1 MLNSLIRWSLRN
13 RAIILSLS
21 LLILAAGFRSGSEL
35 PVEVLPDLTKPTVTI
50 LTESPGLSPEEVE
63 ALVTQ
68 PIENSMMGV
77 AGLTRMRSTSDI
89 ALSLVFA
96 EFEWGTDIYRA
107 RQLVQER
114 LQVAREQLPD
124 GTQPYLTPV
133 ASLMGE
139 ILLIGVKSNDGKT
152 APMDV
157 RTVAD
162 WTIRMRLQ
170 AIPGVAEVL
179 NMGGGVKQ
187 AQVQPDPWRMQANGV
202 TIEELETAVKKA
214 ASNSTGGFIDNG
226 SQEIMVRNL
235 AMTVELSD
243 ISRTIIKKPGG
254 RPIAISDVAT
264 VAWGTEPKRGE
275 AAVNGSAGVIMSV
288 IKAPG
293 FDTIALT
300 EKIEAAIA
308 GLKPTLPAGVE
319 ATVLFRQRDFIDS
332 AIGNLKKAI
341 VEGAVMVTLVLLLFL
356 LSFRTTFITL
366 MAMPLS
372 FCISLLIFQWMGLSV
387 NSMTLGG
394 LAVAIGMVVDDAIV
408 DVENVFRRLR
418 ENARL
423 EEPLPK
429 LELIA
434 LASGEVRNSILYAT
448 ILIVLVFIPLLG
460 LSGVEGKLFA
470 PIAIATIISMLAS
483 FVVSLTAIPVLCS
496 FLLKSPLER
505 TRPRL
510 PSSKDSEETD
520 SEMSTSLRDSTHTA
534 AGELSDGHHNDG
546 PLVRWLKFL
555 LKRTMLRFSLSQ
567 PVIIIAVVSM
577 MLLVSL
583 MLFPQM
589 SRDFLPAF
597 HEETAV
603 VTTGAAPGTS
613 LAEMETISEAVEKQ
627 IREIPEILHIG
638 RRIGRAERSDHV
650 VPVNNVEF
658 DIDFKKDGK
667 GRPLKVVLDDMRARI
682 KTVPGTFSIISGPL
696 SHRISHLLSGV
707 TSPVAIKIFGPDLEI
722 ITRLGE
728 RVQQVAKTIPGLADA
743 KLDMQA
749 QIPQLRIELDRDR
762 ALAHGV
768 SPGELNAE
776 LSTLLGGTQVAQL
789 RENQRVIDLA
799 IRLPENLRGDAETIR
814 NLPIHT
820 VSGAHIP
827 LHLVAD
833 VREASGP
840 SAVYR
845 ENTQRRYVVS
855 IKPSERDAGALV
867 AQLEQ
872 KVRDQV
878 KFPVGYFISYEGD
891 FRAEQAAARRIALLF
906 AAILLVIVM
915 LLWSYFRSLVLAL
928 QVLMNLPLALMG
940 SLALTWY
947 LVGNVSIATLVGLIA
962 VGGIAARNGIMMIS
976 HYLHLMKHEGEGF
989 TYAMIERGTLERFV
1003 PVIMTALSAGIALIP
1018 FVMAMGEPGKE
1029 ILSPVAICI
1038 VGGLLSST
1046 LLDFAVT
1053 PAVFRLFGKK
1063 AAAKAIALNAPATH

>member
-1 MLNSLIRWSLRN
+1 MLNTLIRWSLRN
-13 RAIILSLS
+13 RAIILCLS
-21 LLILAAGFRSGSEL
+21 LLILAMGFKTGSEL

-50 LTESPGLSPEEVE
+50 LTEAPGLSPEEVE

-96 EFEWGTDIYRA
+96 EFEWGTDIYKA
-107 RQLVQER
+107 RQFVQER
-114 LQVAREQLPD
+114 LQVAREQLPED
-124 GTQPYLTPV
+124 TQPYLTPV

-139 ILLIGVKSNDGKT
+139 ILLIGVKSTDGKT
-152 APMDV
+152 SPMDV

-170 AIPGVAEVL
+170 AIPGIAEVL

-202 TIEELETAVKKA
+202 TIEELEEAVKKA
-214 ASNSTGGFIDNG
+214 ASNTTGGFIDKG
-226 SQEIMVRNL
+226 PQEIMVRNL
-235 AMTVELSD
+235 AMTVELPD
-243 ISRTIIKKPGG
+243 IARTIIKMSNG
-254 RPIAISDVAT
+254 RPVSISDVAT
-264 VAWGTEPKRGE
+264 VAWGTEPKRGD
-275 AAVNGSAGVIMSV
+275 AAVSGSPGVIMSV

-293 FDTIALT
+293 FDTIDLT
-300 EKIEAAIA
+300 EKIEAAIK
-308 GLKPTLPAGVE
+308 GLEPTLPEGVE

-341 VEGAVMVTLVLLLFL
+341 IEGAVMVTLVLLLFL
-356 LSFRTTFITL
+356 LSIRTTFITL

-372 FCISLLIFQWMGLSV
+372 FSITLLTFQWMGLSV

-423 EEPLPK
+423 KEPLPK

-470 PIAIATIISMLAS
+470 PIAIATIISMIAS

-496 FLLKSPLER
+496 FLLKVKPADKGHGHSDGSLVR
-505 TRPRL
+505 SLKWLLKKTIL
-510 PSSKDSEETD
+510 GL
-520 SEMSTSLRDSTHTA
+520 SLR
-534 AGELSDGHHNDG
+534 
-546 PLVRWLKFL
+546 
-555 LKRTMLRFSLSQ
+555 Q
-567 PVIIIAVVSM
+567 PVIIIALVS
-577 MLLVSL
+577 MLLVL
-583 MLFPQM
+583 ACMLYPQM

-597 HEETAV
+597 HEETAI

-613 LAEMETISEAVEKQ
+613 LAEMETIATAVERQ
-627 IREIPEILHIG
+627 IAQVPEVNHVG

-650 VPVNNVEF
+650 VPMNNVEF

-667 GRPLKVVLDDMRARI
+667 GRPLKIVLDDIRERI

-707 TSPVAIKIFGPDLEI
+707 SSPVAVKIFGPDLAT
-722 ITRLGE
+722 ITHIGE
-728 RVQQVAKTIPGLADA
+728 QVQKVSKSIPGLEDA

-749 QIPQLRIELDRDR
+749 SIPQLRIKLNRER

-776 LSTLLGGTQVAQL
+776 LSTLLGGSIVSQL

-799 IRLPENLRGDAETIR
+799 IRLPESWRGDAETIR

-820 VSGAHIP
+820 VTGDHIP
-827 LHLVAD
+827 LKLVAD
-833 VREASGP
+833 VRDASGP
-840 SAVYR
+840 SSVFR
-845 ENTQRRYVVS
+845 ENTQRRYVVA

-872 KVRDQV
+872 KVREQV
-878 KFPVGYFISYEGD
+878 TLPEGYFISYEGD
-891 FRAEQAAARRIALLF
+891 FRAEQAAAKRIAILF
-906 AAILLVIVM
+906 AGIMVVIVL
-915 LLWSYFRSLVLAL
+915 LLWSYFRSLVLAF
-928 QVLMNLPLALMG
+928 QVLLNLPLALMG
-940 SLALTWY
+940 SLALTWW
-947 LVGNVSIATLVGLIA
+947 LVGNISIATLVGFIA
-962 VGGIAARNGIMMIS
+962 VGGVAARNGIMMIS

-1003 PVIMTALSAGIALIP
+1003 PVTMTALSAGIALIP
-1018 FVMAMGEPGKE
+1018 FVIAMGEPGKE

-1038 VGGLLSST
+1038 VGGLVSST
-1046 LLDFAVT
+1046 FLDFAVT
-1053 PAVFRLFGKK
+1053 PAVFRLFGRK
-1063 AAAKAIALNAPATH
+1063 AAARALALNAPAAQ

>member
-13 RAIILSLS
+13 RAIILCLS
-21 LLILAAGFRSGSEL
+21 LLILALGWKTGSEL

-50 LTESPGLSPEEVE
+50 LTEAPGLSPEEVE
-63 ALVTQ
+63 TRVTQ
-68 PIENSMMGV
+68 PIENSLMGV

-96 EFEWGTDIYRA
+96 EFDWGTDIYKA
-107 RQLVQER
+107 RQFVQER
-114 LQVAREQLPD
+114 LQVARERLPD
-124 GTQPYLTPV
+124 DTQPYLTPI

-152 APMDV
+152 VPMDV

-162 WTIRMRLQ
+162 WTIRTRLQ
-170 AIPGVAEVL
+170 AIPGIAEVL

-202 TIEELETAVKKA
+202 SIEELEESVRQA
-214 ASNSTGGFIDNG
+214 ASNTTGGFIDSG
-226 SQEIMVRNL
+226 PQEIMVRNL
-235 AMTVELSD
+235 AMTVELDD
-243 ISRTIIKKPGG
+243 IARTIIKMSHG
-254 RPIAISDVAT
+254 RAITLADVAT
-264 VAWGTEPKRGE
+264 VAWGAEPKRGD
-275 AAVNGSAGVIMSV
+275 AAVNGSPGVIMSV

-293 FDTIALT
+293 FDTISLT
-300 EKIEAAIA
+300 EKIEAAIES
-308 GLKPTLPAGVE
+308 LKPALPAGVE

-332 AIGNLKKAI
+332 SIGNLKKAI
-341 VEGAVMVTLVLLLFL
+341 IEGAIMVTVVLLLFL

-372 FCISLLIFQWMGLSV
+372 FAITLLTFRWLDLSV

-418 ENARL
+418 ENARHVT
-423 EEPLPK
+423 PLPK
-429 LELIA
+429 LEIIA
-434 LASGEVRNSILYAT
+434 QASGEVRNSIFYAT

-496 FLLKSPLER
+496 FLLKVKSNENEH
-505 TRPRL
+505 
-510 PSSKDSEETD
+510 S
-520 SEMSTSLRDSTHTA
+520 HH
-534 AGELSDGHHNDG
+534 DGR
-546 PLVRWLKFL
+546 LVRSLQWL
-555 LKRTMLRFSLSQ
+555 LKTTILRFSLRQ
-567 PVIIIAVVSM
+567 PILIIAAVSI
-577 MLLVSL
+577 LLVWAFSL
-583 MLFPQM
+583 YPQM
-589 SRDFLPAF
+589 SRDFLPSF

-613 LAEMETISEAVEKQ
+613 LAEMQIISQSVENQ
-627 IREIPEILHIG
+627 IRQVPEVLHIG

-667 GRPLKVVLDDMRARI
+667 SRPLKVVLDDIRDRI

-707 TSPVAIKIFGPDLEI
+707 TSPVAVKIFGPDLAT
-722 ITRLGE
+722 ITHIGE
-728 RVQQVAKTIPGLADA
+728 QVQKVCQSIPGLEGA
-743 KLDMQA
+743 KLDLQA
-749 QIPQLRIELDRDR
+749 SIPQLRIEFDRER
-762 ALAHGV
+762 ASVHGV
-768 SPGELNAE
+768 LPGELNAE
-776 LSTLLGGTQVAQL
+776 LSALLGGAVVGQL
-789 RENQRVIDLA
+789 REDQRVIDLA
-799 IRLPENLRGDAETIR
+799 IRLPESWRGDAETIR

-820 VSGAHIP
+820 VKGDSIP
-827 LHLVAD
+827 LHLVAH
-833 VREASGP
+833 VHEAAGP
-840 SAVYR
+840 SSVYR

-867 AQLEQ
+867 KQLEE
-872 KVRDQV
+872 KVRKEV
-878 KFPVGYFISYEGD
+878 PTPAGYFISYEGD
-891 FRAEQAAARRIALLF
+891 FRAEQAATQRIVLLF
-906 AAILLVIVM
+906 VGILLLILL
-915 LLWSYFRSLVLAL
+915 LLWSYFRSLILAM
-928 QVLMNLPLALMG
+928 QVLLNLPLALMG
-940 SLALTWY
+940 SLALTWW
-947 LVGNVSIATLVGLIA
+947 LVGNISIATLVGFIA

-989 TYAMIERGTLERFV
+989 TYSMIERGTLERFV
-1003 PVIMTALSAGIALIP
+1003 PVTMTALSAGIALIP
-1018 FVMAMGEPGKE
+1018 FVIAMGEPGKE

-1038 VGGLLSST
+1038 VGGLVSST

-1053 PAVFRLFGKK
+1053 PAIFRLFGKK
-1063 AAAKAIALNAPATH
+1063 AALKSLALNAPATH

>member
-1 MLNSLIRWSLRN
+1 MLNALIRWSLRN
-13 RAIILSLS
+13 RAIILCLS
-21 LLILAAGFRSGSEL
+21 LLILAMGFKVGSEL

-50 LTESPGLSPEEVE
+50 LTEAPGLSPEEVE
-63 ALVTQ
+63 TLVTQ

-107 RQLVQER
+107 RQFVQER
-114 LQVAREQLPD
+114 LQVAREQLPEE
-124 GTQPYLTPV
+124 TQPYLTPV
-133 ASLMGE
+133 TSLMGE
-139 ILLIGVKSNDGKT
+139 ILLIGVKSTDGKT
-152 APMDV
+152 APMDI

-202 TIEELETAVKKA
+202 TIEELEDAVRKA
-214 ASNSTGGFIDNG
+214 ASNTTGGFIDNG
-226 SQEIMVRNL
+226 PQEIMVRNL
-235 AMTVELSD
+235 AMSVELND
-243 ISRTIIKKPGG
+243 IARTIIKMSGG

-264 VAWGTEPKRGE
+264 VAWGTEPKRGD
-275 AAVNGSAGVIMSV
+275 AAVSGSPGVIMSV

-300 EKIEAAIA
+300 ERIEAAIE

-319 ATVLFRQRDFIDS
+319 ATVLFRQRDFIDA
-332 AIGNLKKAI
+332 AIGNLKKSI
-341 VEGAVMVTLVLLLFL
+341 IEGAVMVTVVLLLFL
-356 LSFRTTFITL
+356 LSLRTTFITL

-372 FCISLLIFQWMGLSV
+372 FAITLLTFKWLGLSV

-423 EEPLPK
+423 KEPLPK

-434 LASGEVRNSILYAT
+434 LASGEVRNSIFYAT

-470 PIAIATIISMLAS
+470 PIAIATIISMIAS
-483 FVVSLTAIPVLCS
+483 FVVSLTTIPVLCS
-496 FLLKSPLER
+496 FLLRAKPTDRSHGHNDS
-505 TRPRL
+505 RL
-510 PSSKDSEETD
+510 VRLLKWLLKT
-520 SEMSTSLRDSTHTA
+520 TILHLSLR
-534 AGELSDGHHNDG
+534 
-546 PLVRWLKFL
+546 
-555 LKRTMLRFSLSQ
+555 Q

-577 MLLVSL
+577 LLALAL
-583 MLFPQM
+583 MLYPRM
-589 SRDFLPAF
+589 SHDFLPAF

-613 LAEMETISEAVEKQ
+613 LAEMEIISKAVEDQ
-627 IREIPEILHIG
+627 IRQVPEVLHIG

-658 DIDFKKDGK
+658 DIDFRKDEK
-667 GRPLKVVLDDMRARI
+667 GRPLKEVLEDIRTRI

-707 TSPVAIKIFGPDLEI
+707 TSPVAVKIFGPDLAT
-722 ITRLGE
+722 ITHLGE
-728 RVQQVAKTIPGLADA
+728 QVQKVAKSIPGLEDA

-776 LSTLLGGTQVAQL
+776 LSTLLGGSNIAEL

-799 IRLPENLRGDAETIR
+799 IRLPEHWRGDAETIS

-820 VSGAHIP
+820 VTGDYIS
-827 LHLVAD
+827 LKLVAD
-833 VREASGP
+833 VREATGP
-840 SAVYR
+840 SSVYR

-867 AQLEQ
+867 KQLEE
-872 KVRDQV
+872 KVRASV
-878 KFPVGYFISYEGD
+878 PLPEGYFISYEGD
-891 FRAEQAAARRIALLF
+891 FRAEQAATSRIAILF
-906 AAILLVIVM
+906 AGSMVVIVL
-915 LLWSYFRSLVLAL
+915 LLWSYFRSINLAF
-928 QVLMNLPLALMG
+928 QVLLNLPLALIG
-940 SLALTWY
+940 SLALTWL
-947 LVGNVSIATLVGLIA
+947 LVGNISIATLVGFIA
-962 VGGIAARNGIMMIS
+962 VGGVAARNGIMMIS

-989 TYAMIERGTLERFV
+989 TFAMIERGTLERFV
-1003 PVIMTALSAGIALIP
+1003 PVTMTALSAGIALIP
-1018 FVMAMGEPGKE
+1018 FVIAMGEPGKE

-1038 VGGLLSST
+1038 VGGLVSST
-1046 LLDFAVT
+1046 LLDFAVR

-1063 AAAKAIALNAPATH
+1063 AAAKALARNAPATH

>member
-1 MLNSLIRWSLRN
+1 MLNHLIRWSLRN
-13 RAIILSLS
+13 RAIILCLS
-21 LLILAAGFRSGSEL
+21 LLILAMGFKTGSEL

-50 LTESPGLSPEEVE
+50 LTEAPGLSPEEVE

-96 EFEWGTDIYRA
+96 EFEWGTDIYKA
-107 RQLVQER
+107 RQFVQER
-114 LQVAREQLPD
+114 LQVAREQLPKD
-124 GTQPYLTPV
+124 TQPYLTPV

-187 AQVQPDPWRMQANGV
+187 AQIQPDPWRMQANDV
-202 TIEELETAVKKA
+202 TIEELEKA
-214 ASNSTGGFIDNG
+214 TRNAAANTTGGFIDKG
-226 SQEIMVRNL
+226 PQEIMVRNL
-235 AMTVELSD
+235 AMTVELEDLSQ
-243 ISRTIIKKPGG
+243 TIIKMSNG

-264 VAWGTEPKRGE
+264 VAWGTEPKRGD
-275 AAVNGSAGVIMSV
+275 AAVSGSPGVIMSV

-300 EKIEAAIA
+300 EQIEAAIE
-308 GLKPTLPAGVE
+308 GLKPTLPEGVE
-319 ATVLFRQRDFIDS
+319 ATVIFRQRDFIDS

-341 VEGAVMVTLVLLLFL
+341 VEGAIMVTVVLLLFL
-356 LSFRTTFITL
+356 MSFRTSFITL

-372 FCISLLIFQWMGLSV
+372 FAVTLLTFRWLDLSV

-423 EEPLPK
+423 KEPLPK
-429 LELIA
+429 LEVIA

-470 PIAIATIISMLAS
+470 PIAIATIISMIAS

-496 FLLKSPLER
+496 FLLKVKPADE
-505 TRPRL
+505 
-510 PSSKDSEETD
+510 
-520 SEMSTSLRDSTHTA
+520 
-534 AGELSDGHHNDG
+534 GHGHNDG
-546 PLVRWLKFL
+546 RLVQSLKWALKKTILKLSLRQPL
-555 LKRTMLRFSLSQ
+555 
-567 PVIIIAVVSM
+567 IIIAAVSILLALAF
-577 MLLVSL
+577 MLY
-583 MLFPQM
+583 PQM

-613 LAEMETISEAVEKQ
+613 LSEMEIISKAVEDQ
-627 IREIPEILHIG
+627 IRQVPEVLHIG

-658 DIDFKKDGK
+658 DIDFRKDGK
-667 GRPLKVVLDDMRARI
+667 GRPLKVVLEDMRSRI

-707 TSPVAIKIFGPDLEI
+707 TSPVAVKIFGPDLAT
-722 ITRLGE
+722 ITRIGE
-728 RVQQVAKTIPGLADA
+728 QVQKISKTIPGLEDA

-749 QIPQLRIELDRDR
+749 SIPQLRIELDRAR
-762 ALAHGV
+762 ALAHGI
-768 SPGELNAE
+768 SPGELNSE
-776 LSTLLGGTQVAQL
+776 LSTLLGGSVVSQL

-799 IRLPENLRGDAETIR
+799 IRLPENWRSDAETIR

-820 VSGAHIP
+820 VTGDYIP
-827 LHLVAD
+827 LKLVAD
-833 VREASGP
+833 VREAAGP
-840 SAVYR
+840 SSVYR

-867 AQLEQ
+867 KQLEE
-872 KVRDQV
+872 KVRDSV
-878 KFPVGYFISYEGD
+878 ALPEGYFISYEGD
-891 FRAEQAAARRIALLF
+891 FRAEQAAAKRIAILF
-906 AAILLVIVM
+906 TGILVVIIL
-915 LLWSYFRSLVLAL
+915 LLWSYFRSLILAF
-928 QVLMNLPLALMG
+928 QVLLNLPLALMG
-940 SLALTWY
+940 SLALTWL
-947 LVGNVSIATLVGLIA
+947 LVGNISIATLVGFIA
-962 VGGIAARNGIMMIS
+962 VGGVAARNGIMMIS

-1003 PVIMTALSAGIALIP
+1003 PVTMTALSAGIALIP
-1018 FVMAMGEPGKE
+1018 FVIAMGEPGKE
-1029 ILSPVAICI
+1029 IISPVAICI
-1038 VGGLLSST
+1038 VGGLISST

-1053 PAVFRLFGKK
+1053 PAVFRMFGKK
-1063 AAAKAIALNAPATH
+1063 AAAKALALNAPATH

>member
-1 MLNSLIRWSLRN
+1 MLNTLIRWSLRN
-13 RAIILSLS
+13 RAIILCLS
-21 LLILAAGFRSGSEL
+21 LLILAMGFKTGSEL

-50 LTESPGLSPEEVE
+50 LTEAPGLSPEEVE

-68 PIENSMMGV
+68 PIENSLMGV

-96 EFEWGTDIYRA
+96 EFEWGTDIYKA
-107 RQLVQER
+107 RQFVQER
-114 LQVAREQLPD
+114 LQVAREQLPED
-124 GTQPYLTPV
+124 TQPYLTPV

-139 ILLIGVKSNDGKT
+139 ILLIGVKSTDGKT

-202 TIEELETAVKKA
+202 TIEELEESVRKA
-214 ASNSTGGFIDNG
+214 ASNTTGGFIDSG
-226 SQEIMVRNL
+226 PQEIMVRNL
-235 AMTVELSD
+235 AMTVELED
-243 ISRTIIKKPGG
+243 LARTIIKMSNG

-275 AAVNGSAGVIMSV
+275 AAVSGSPGVIMSV

-300 EKIEAAIA
+300 EQIEAAID
-308 GLKPTLPAGVE
+308 GLKPTLPEGVE

-341 VEGAVMVTLVLLLFL
+341 VEGAIMVTLVLLLFL
-356 LSFRTTFITL
+356 LSLRTTFITL

-372 FCISLLIFQWMGLSV
+372 FAITLLTFKWLGLSV

-423 EEPLPK
+423 KEPLPK

-470 PIAIATIISMLAS
+470 PIAIATIISMIAS

-496 FLLKSPLER
+496 FLLKVKPA
-505 TRPRL
+505 
-510 PSSKDSEETD
+510 D
-520 SEMSTSLRDSTHTA
+520 
-534 AGELSDGHHNDG
+534 DGHGHNDG
-546 PLVRWLKFL
+546 RLVRSLKWL
-555 LKRTMLRFSLSQ
+555 LKNTILGLSLRQ
-567 PVIIIAVVSM
+567 PVIIIAAVSM
-577 MLLVSL
+577 LLALTFMLY
-583 MLFPQM
+583 PQM

-613 LAEMETISEAVEKQ
+613 LAEMEIISKSVEDQ
-627 IREIPEILHIG
+627 IRLVPEVLHIG

-667 GRPLKVVLDDMRARI
+667 GRPLKVVLDDMRDRI
-682 KTVPGTFSIISGPL
+682 RTVPGTFSIISGPL

-707 TSPVAIKIFGPDLEI
+707 TSPVAVKIFGPDLAT
-722 ITRLGE
+722 ITHLGE
-728 RVQQVAKTIPGLADA
+728 QVQKVSKSIPGLEDA

-749 QIPQLRIELDRDR
+749 QIPQLRIELNRER
-762 ALAHGV
+762 ALVHGV

-776 LSTLLGGTQVAQL
+776 LSTLLGGSIVAQL

-799 IRLPENLRGDAETIR
+799 IRLPENWRGDAETIR

-820 VSGAHIP
+820 VTGDHIP
-827 LHLVAD
+827 LKLVAD
-833 VREASGP
+833 VREAAGP
-840 SAVYR
+840 SSVYR

-867 AQLEQ
+867 KQLEE
-872 KVRDQV
+872 KVRASV
-878 KFPVGYFISYEGD
+878 TLPEGYFISYEGD
-891 FRAEQAAARRIALLF
+891 FRAEQAAAKRIAVLF
-906 AAILLVIVM
+906 AGILVVIVL
-915 LLWSYFRSLVLAL
+915 LLWSYFRSLVLAF
-928 QVLMNLPLALMG
+928 QVLLNLPLALMG
-940 SLALTWY
+940 SLALTWW
-947 LVGNVSIATLVGLIA
+947 LVGNISIATLVGFIA
-962 VGGIAARNGIMMIS
+962 VGGVAARNGIMMIS

-1003 PVIMTALSAGIALIP
+1003 PVTMTALSAGIALIP
-1018 FVMAMGEPGKE
+1018 FVIAMGEPGKE

-1038 VGGLLSST
+1038 VGGLISST
-1046 LLDFAVT
+1046 FLDFAMT

-1063 AAAKAIALNAPATH
+1063 AAAKALALNAPATH

>member
-1 MLNSLIRWSLRN
+1 MLNHLIRWSLRN
-13 RAIILSLS
+13 RAIVLCLS
-21 LLILAAGFRSGSEL
+21 LLILAMGFKTGSEL

-50 LTESPGLSPEEVE
+50 LTEAPGLSPEEVE

-68 PIENSMMGV
+68 PIENSMMGI

-96 EFEWGTDIYRA
+96 EFEWGTDIYKA

-114 LQVAREQLPD
+114 LQVARESLPD
-124 GTQPYLTPV
+124 ETQPYLTPV
-133 ASLMGE
+133 TSLMGE
-139 ILLIGVKSNDGKT
+139 ILLIGVKSTDGKT

-170 AIPGVAEVL
+170 AMPGVAEVL

-187 AQVQPDPWRMQANGV
+187 AQIQPDPWRMQANGV
-202 TIEELETAVKKA
+202 TIEELQLA
-214 ASNSTGGFIDNG
+214 ARNAATNTTGGFIDSG
-226 SQEIMVRNL
+226 PREIMVRNL
-235 AMTVELSD
+235 AMTVELAD
-243 ISRTIIKKPGG
+243 LSRTIIKMSNG

-264 VAWGTEPKRGE
+264 VAWDTEPKRGE
-275 AAVNGSAGVIMSV
+275 AAVSGSPGVVMSV

-300 EKIEAAIA
+300 EKIEAAIE
-308 GLKPTLPAGVE
+308 GLKPTLPEGVE
-319 ATVLFRQRDFIDS
+319 AMVLFRQRDFIDS

-356 LSFRTTFITL
+356 MNFRTSFITL

-372 FCISLLIFQWMGLSV
+372 FAVTLLTFRWLDLSV

-423 EEPLPK
+423 KEPLPK

-434 LASGEVRNSILYAT
+434 LASGEVRNSIFYAT

-470 PIAIATIISMLAS
+470 PIAIATIISMIAS

-496 FLLKSPLER
+496 FLLTVKPADE
-505 TRPRL
+505 
-510 PSSKDSEETD
+510 
-520 SEMSTSLRDSTHTA
+520 
-534 AGELSDGHHNDG
+534 GHGHNDG
-546 PLVRWLKFL
+546 YLVRGLKRL
-555 LKRTMLRFSLSQ
+555 LKNTILKLSLRQ
-567 PVIIIAVVSM
+567 PVIIIAAVSM
-577 MLLVSL
+577 MLALAF
-583 MLFPQM
+583 MLYPQM

-603 VTTGAAPGTS
+603 VTSGAAPGTS
-613 LAEMETISEAVEKQ
+613 LPEMEIISKAVEDQ
-627 IREIPEILHIG
+627 IRKVPEVLHIG

-667 GRPLKVVLDDMRARI
+667 GRPLKVVLDDMRDRI

-707 TSPVAIKIFGPDLEI
+707 TSPVAVKIFGPDLAD
-722 ITRLGE
+722 ITHIGE
-728 RVQQVAKTIPGLADA
+728 QVQKISKTIPGLEDA

-776 LSTLLGGTQVAQL
+776 LSTLLGGSIVAQL
-789 RENQRVIDLA
+789 RENQRIIDLS
-799 IRLPENLRGDAETIR
+799 IRLPESRRSDAETIR
-814 NLPIHT
+814 DLPIHT
-820 VSGAHIP
+820 VTGDYIP
-827 LHLVAD
+827 LKLVAD
-833 VREASGP
+833 VREAAGP
-840 SAVYR
+840 SSVYR

-867 AQLEQ
+867 KQLEE
-872 KVRDQV
+872 KVSASV
-878 KFPVGYFISYEGD
+878 TLPEGYFISYEGD
-891 FRAEQAAARRIALLF
+891 FRAEQAAAKRIAILF
-906 AAILLVIVM
+906 AGIMVVIVL
-915 LLWSYFRSLVLAL
+915 LLWSYFRSLNLAF
-928 QVLMNLPLALMG
+928 QVLLNLPLALIG
-940 SLALTWY
+940 SLALTWL
-947 LVGNVSIATLVGLIA
+947 LVGNISIATLVGFIA
-962 VGGIAARNGIMMIS
+962 VGGVAARNGIMMIS

-1003 PVIMTALSAGIALIP
+1003 PVTMTALSAGIALIP
-1018 FVMAMGEPGKE
+1018 FVIAMGEPGKE

-1038 VGGLLSST
+1038 VGGLVSST
-1046 LLDFAVT
+1046 LLDFAVR
-1053 PAVFRLFGKK
+1053 PAVFRMFGKK
-1063 AAAKAIALNAPATH
+1063 AAAKALALNAPATH

>member
-1 MLNSLIRWSLRN
+1 
-13 RAIILSLS
+13 
-21 LLILAAGFRSGSEL
+21 
-35 PVEVLPDLTKPTVTI
+35 
-50 LTESPGLSPEEVE
+50 
-63 ALVTQ
+63 
-68 PIENSMMGV
+68 
-77 AGLTRMRSTSDI
+77 
-89 ALSLVFA
+89 
-96 EFEWGTDIYRA
+96 
-107 RQLVQER
+107 
-114 LQVAREQLPD
+114 
-124 GTQPYLTPV
+124 
-133 ASLMGE
+133 
-139 ILLIGVKSNDGKT
+139 
-152 APMDV
+152 
-157 RTVAD
+157 
-162 WTIRMRLQ
+162 MRLQ

-187 AQVQPDPWRMQANGV
+187 AQIQPDPWRMQANGV
-202 TIEELETAVKKA
+202 TIEELELAARNA
-214 ASNSTGGFIDNG
+214 ASNTTGGFIDSG
-226 SQEIMVRNL
+226 PQEIMVRNL
-235 AMTVELSD
+235 AMTVELED
-243 ISRTIIKKPGG
+243 LSRTIIKMSNG

-275 AAVNGSAGVIMSV
+275 AAVNGSPGVIMSV

-300 EKIEAAIA
+300 EQIEAAIE
-308 GLKPTLPAGVE
+308 GLKPTLPEGVE

-341 VEGAVMVTLVLLLFL
+341 IEGAVMVTLVLLLFL
-356 LSFRTTFITL
+356 MSFRTSFITL

-372 FCISLLIFQWMGLSV
+372 FAVTLLTFRWMDLSV

-423 EEPLPK
+423 KEPLPK

-470 PIAIATIISMLAS
+470 PIAIATIISMIAS

-496 FLLKSPLER
+496 FLLKVKPADE
-505 TRPRL
+505 
-510 PSSKDSEETD
+510 
-520 SEMSTSLRDSTHTA
+520 
-534 AGELSDGHHNDG
+534 GHGHNDG
-546 PLVRWLKFL
+546 RLVRGLKWM
-555 LKRTMLRFSLSQ
+555 LKKTILGISLRQ
-567 PVIIIAVVSM
+567 PVIIIAAVA
-577 MLLVSL
+577 MLLALAL
-583 MLFPQM
+583 MLYPQM

-613 LAEMETISEAVEKQ
+613 LSEMEIISKAVEDQ
-627 IREIPEILHIG
+627 IRQVPEVLHIG

-667 GRPLKVVLDDMRARI
+667 GRPLKLVLDDMRSRI

-707 TSPVAIKIFGPDLEI
+707 TSPVAVKIFGPDLAT
-722 ITRLGE
+722 ITHIGE
-728 RVQQVAKTIPGLADA
+728 QVQKVSKTIPGLEDA

-749 QIPQLRIELDRDR
+749 QIPQLRIELDRER

-776 LSTLLGGTQVAQL
+776 LSTLLGGGIVSQL

-799 IRLPENLRGDAETIR
+799 IRLPETWRSDAETIR

-820 VSGAHIP
+820 VTGDHIP
-827 LHLVAD
+827 LKLVAD
-833 VREASGP
+833 VREAAGP
-840 SAVYR
+840 SSVYR

-855 IKPSERDAGALV
+855 IKPSERNAGALV
-867 AQLEQ
+867 KQLEE
-872 KVRDQV
+872 KVRATV
-878 KFPVGYFISYEGD
+878 TLPEGYFISYEGD
-891 FRAEQAAARRIALLF
+891 FRAEQAAAKRIAILF
-906 AAILLVIVM
+906 AGILVVIVL
-915 LLWSYFRSLVLAL
+915 LLWSYFRSLILAF
-928 QVLMNLPLALMG
+928 QVLINLPLALMG
-940 SLALTWY
+940 SLALTWL
-947 LVGNVSIATLVGLIA
+947 LVGNISIATLVGFIA
-962 VGGIAARNGIMMIS
+962 VGGVAARNGIMMIS

-1003 PVIMTALSAGIALIP
+1003 PVTMTALSAGIALIP
-1018 FVMAMGEPGKE
+1018 FVIAMGEPGKE

-1038 VGGLLSST
+1038 VGGLVSST

-1053 PAVFRLFGKK
+1053 PAVFRMFGKK
-1063 AAAKAIALNAPATH
+1063 AAAKALALNAPATH

>member
-1 MLNSLIRWSLRN
+1 MLNHLIRWSLRN
-13 RAIILSLS
+13 RAIILCLS
-21 LLILAAGFRSGSEL
+21 LLILAMGFKTGNEL

-50 LTESPGLSPEEVE
+50 LTEAPGLSPEEVE
-63 ALVTQ
+63 ALVTH

-89 ALSLVFA
+89 ALSLVFV
-96 EFEWGTDIYRA
+96 EFEWGTDIYKA
-107 RQLVQER
+107 RQFVQER
-114 LQVAREQLPD
+114 LQVARESLPD
-124 GTQPYLTPV
+124 ETRPYLTPI

-139 ILLIGVKSNDGKT
+139 ILLIGVKSTDGKT

-157 RTVAD
+157 RTLAD
-162 WTIRMRLQ
+162 WTIRTRLQ

-187 AQVQPDPWRMQANGV
+187 AQIQPDPWRMQANGV
-202 TIEELETAVKKA
+202 TIEELQLAARNA
-214 ASNSTGGFIDNG
+214 ASNTTGGFIDSG
-226 SQEIMVRNL
+226 PQEIMVRNL
-235 AMTVELSD
+235 AMTVELAD
-243 ISRTIIKKPGG
+243 LSRSIIKMSNG

-275 AAVNGSAGVIMSV
+275 AAVSGSPGVIMSV

-293 FDTIALT
+293 FDTITLT
-300 EKIEAAIA
+300 EQIETAIE
-308 GLKPTLPAGVE
+308 GLKPTLPEGVE

-356 LSFRTTFITL
+356 MSFRTSFITL

-372 FCISLLIFQWMGLSV
+372 FAVTLLTFRWLDLSV

-423 EEPLPK
+423 KEPLPK

-470 PIAIATIISMLAS
+470 PIAIATIISMIAS

-496 FLLKSPLER
+496 FLLKVVPADE
-505 TRPRL
+505 
-510 PSSKDSEETD
+510 D
-520 SEMSTSLRDSTHTA
+520 H
-534 AGELSDGHHNDG
+534 GHNDG
-546 PLVRWLKFL
+546 RLVRGLKWM
-555 LKRTMLRFSLSQ
+555 LKNTILKLSLRQ
-567 PVIIIAVVSM
+567 PVIIIAAVSM
-577 MLLVSL
+577 LLALAFMLY
-583 MLFPQM
+583 PQM

-613 LAEMETISEAVEKQ
+613 LAEMEIISKSVEDQ
-627 IREIPEILHIG
+627 IRQVPEVLHIG

-667 GRPLKVVLDDMRARI
+667 GRPLKLVLDDMRSRI

-707 TSPVAIKIFGPDLEI
+707 TSPVAVKIFGPDLAA
-722 ITRLGE
+722 ITHIGE
-728 RVQQVAKTIPGLADA
+728 QVQKVSKTIPGLEDA

-749 QIPQLRIELDRDR
+749 QIPQLRIELDRER

-776 LSTLLGGTQVAQL
+776 LSTLLGGSIVSQL

-799 IRLPENLRGDAETIR
+799 IRLPETWRSDAETIR

-820 VSGAHIP
+820 VTGDHIP
-827 LHLVAD
+827 LKLVAN
-833 VREASGP
+833 VREAAGP
-840 SAVYR
+840 SSVYR

-867 AQLEQ
+867 KQLEE
-872 KVRDQV
+872 KVRASV
-878 KFPVGYFISYEGD
+878 TLPEGYFISYEGD
-891 FRAEQAAARRIALLF
+891 FRAEQAAAKRIAILF
-906 AAILLVIVM
+906 SGILVVIVL
-915 LLWSYFRSLVLAL
+915 LLWSYFRSLILAF
-928 QVLMNLPLALMG
+928 QVLLNLPLALMG
-940 SLALTWY
+940 SLALTWW
-947 LVGNVSIATLVGLIA
+947 LVGNISIATLVGFIA
-962 VGGIAARNGIMMIS
+962 VGGVAARNGIMMIS

-1003 PVIMTALSAGIALIP
+1003 PVTMTALSAGIALIP
-1018 FVMAMGEPGKE
+1018 FVIAMGEPGKE

-1038 VGGLLSST
+1038 VGGLVSST

-1053 PAVFRLFGKK
+1053 PAVFRIFGKK
-1063 AAAKAIALNAPATH
+1063 AAAKALALNAPATR

>member
-1 MLNSLIRWSLRN
+1 MLNQLIRWSLRN
-13 RAIILSLS
+13 RAIILCLS
-21 LLILAAGFRSGSEL
+21 LLILAMGVKTGSEL

-63 ALVTQ
+63 TLVTQ

-96 EFEWGTDIYRA
+96 EFEWGTDIYKA
-107 RQLVQER
+107 RQFVQER
-114 LQVAREQLPD
+114 LQVARESLPAN
-124 GTQPYLTPV
+124 TQPYLTPV
-133 ASLMGE
+133 TSLMGE
-139 ILLIGVKSNDGKT
+139 ILLIGVTSNDGET

-162 WTIRMRLQ
+162 WTIRTRLQ

-187 AQVQPDPWRMQANGV
+187 AQIQPDPWRMQANGV
-202 TIEELETAVKKA
+202 TIEELEQAARQA
-214 ASNSTGGFIDNG
+214 ASNTTGGFIDSG
-226 SQEIMVRNL
+226 PQEIMVRNL
-235 AMTVELSD
+235 AMTVELED
-243 ISRTIIKKPGG
+243 IARSIIKMSGG

-264 VAWGTEPKRGE
+264 VAWGTEPKRGD
-275 AAVNGSAGVIMSV
+275 AAVSGKPGVIMSV

-300 EKIEAAIA
+300 QKIEAAID
-308 GLKPTLPAGVE
+308 GLKPTLPKGVE

-341 VEGAVMVTLVLLLFL
+341 IEGAVMVTVVLLLFL
-356 LSFRTTFITL
+356 LSLRTTFITL

-372 FCISLLIFQWMGLSV
+372 FAITLLTFKWLGLSV

-423 EEPLPK
+423 KEPLPK

-434 LASGEVRNSILYAT
+434 LASGEVRNSIFYAT

-470 PIAIATIISMLAS
+470 PIAIATIISMVAS
-483 FVVSLTAIPVLCS
+483 FVVSLTTIPVLCS
-496 FLLKSPLER
+496 FLLKVKPADE
-505 TRPRL
+505 
-510 PSSKDSEETD
+510 
-520 SEMSTSLRDSTHTA
+520 
-534 AGELSDGHHNDG
+534 GHDHNDG
-546 PLVRWLKFL
+546 KLVRSLKWLL
-555 LKRTMLRFSLSQ
+555 RTTILRLSLRQ
-567 PVIIIAVVSM
+567 PVIVIAAVA
-577 MLLVSL
+577 MLLALAL
-583 MLFPQM
+583 MLYPRM

-613 LAEMETISEAVEKQ
+613 LAEMETISRAVEVQ
-627 IREIPEILHIG
+627 IRKVPEIQHIG

-658 DIDFKKDGK
+658 DIDFKKDNT
-667 GRPLKVVLDDMRARI
+667 GRPLKVVLDDIRDRI

-707 TSPVAIKIFGPDLEI
+707 TSPVAVKIFGPDLAT
-722 ITRLGE
+722 ITHIGE
-728 RVQQVAKTIPGLADA
+728 QVQKVAKTIPGLEDA

-749 QIPQLRIELDRDR
+749 QIPQLRIELDRER

-776 LSTLLGGTQVAQL
+776 LSTLLGGSNIAQL

-799 IRLPENLRGDAETIR
+799 IRLPESWRGDAETIR

-820 VSGAHIP
+820 VTGDHIP
-827 LHLVAD
+827 LKLVAD

-840 SAVYR
+840 GSVYR

-867 AQLEQ
+867 KQLEE
-872 KVRDQV
+872 KVRASV
-878 KFPVGYFISYEGD
+878 PLPEGYFISYEGD
-891 FRAEQAAARRIALLF
+891 FQAEQAAAKRIAILF
-906 AAILLVIVM
+906 AGIMVVIVL
-915 LLWSYFRSLVLAL
+915 LLWSYFRSINLAF
-928 QVLMNLPLALMG
+928 QVLLNLPLALMG
-940 SLALTWY
+940 SLALTWL
-947 LVGNVSIATLVGLIA
+947 LVGNISIATLVGFIA
-962 VGGIAARNGIMMIS
+962 VGGVAARNGIMMIS

-1003 PVIMTALSAGIALIP
+1003 PVTMTALSAGIALIP
-1018 FVMAMGEPGKE
+1018 FVIAMGEPGKE

-1038 VGGLLSST
+1038 VGGLVSST
-1046 LLDFAVT
+1046 LLDFAVR
-1053 PAVFRLFGKK
+1053 PAVFRMFGKK
-1063 AAAKAIALNAPATH
+1063 AAAKALALNAPATH

>member
-1 MLNSLIRWSLRN
+1 MLNHLIRWSLRN
-13 RAIILSLS
+13 RAIILCLS
-21 LLILAAGFRSGSEL
+21 LLILAMGFKTGSEL

-68 PIENSMMGV
+68 PIENSLMGV

-96 EFEWGTDIYRA
+96 EFEWGTDIYKA
-107 RQLVQER
+107 RQFVQER
-114 LQVAREQLPD
+114 LQVAREQLPE

-139 ILLIGVKSNDGKT
+139 ILLIGVKSSDGKT
-152 APMDV
+152 APMDI

-187 AQVQPDPWRMQANGV
+187 AQIQPDPWRMQANGV
-202 TIEELETAVKKA
+202 TIEELELATRNAAV
-214 ASNSTGGFIDNG
+214 NTTGGFIDSG
-226 SQEIMVRNL
+226 PQEIMVRNL
-235 AMTVELSD
+235 AMTVELED
-243 ISRTIIKKPGG
+243 LSRTIIKMSSG

-275 AAVNGSAGVIMSV
+275 AAVSGSPGVIMSV

-300 EKIEAAIA
+300 EQIESAIE
-308 GLKPTLPAGVE
+308 GLKPTLPEGVE

-356 LSFRTTFITL
+356 MSFRTSFITL

-372 FCISLLIFQWMGLSV
+372 FAVTLLTFRWLDLSV

-408 DVENVFRRLR
+408 DVENVYRRLR

-423 EEPLPK
+423 KEPLPK

-460 LSGVEGKLFA
+460 LTGVEGKLFA
-470 PIAIATIISMLAS
+470 PIAIATIISMIAS

-496 FLLKSPLER
+496 FLLKVKPA
-505 TRPRL
+505 
-510 PSSKDSEETD
+510 D
-520 SEMSTSLRDSTHTA
+520 
-534 AGELSDGHHNDG
+534 DGHGHNDG
-546 PLVRWLKFL
+546 RLVRGLKWL
-555 LKRTMLRFSLSQ
+555 LKKTILKVSLRQ
-567 PVIIIAVVSM
+567 PVIVIAAVSM
-577 MLLVSL
+577 LLALAFMLY
-583 MLFPQM
+583 PQM

-613 LAEMETISEAVEKQ
+613 LAEMETISKSVEDQ
-627 IREIPEILHIG
+627 IRQVPEVLHIG

-667 GRPLKVVLDDMRARI
+667 GRPLKVVLDDMRDRI

-707 TSPVAIKIFGPDLEI
+707 TSPVAVKIFGPDLAT
-722 ITRLGE
+722 ITHLGE
-728 RVQQVAKTIPGLADA
+728 QVQKVSKTIPGLEDA

-749 QIPQLRIELDRDR
+749 QIPQLRIELDRER

-768 SPGELNAE
+768 SPGELNTE
-776 LSTLLGGTQVAQL
+776 LSTLLGGSVVGQL

-799 IRLPENLRGDAETIR
+799 IRLPENWRSDAETIR

-820 VSGAHIP
+820 VTGDHIP
-827 LHLVAD
+827 LKLVAD
-833 VREASGP
+833 VREAAGP
-840 SAVYR
+840 SSVYR

-867 AQLEQ
+867 KQLEE
-872 KVRDQV
+872 KVRATV
-878 KFPVGYFISYEGD
+878 TLPEGYFISYEGD
-891 FRAEQAAARRIALLF
+891 FRAEQAAAKRIAILF
-906 AAILLVIVM
+906 AGILVVIVL
-915 LLWSYFRSLVLAL
+915 LLWSYFRSLILAF
-928 QVLMNLPLALMG
+928 QVLINLPLALMG
-940 SLALTWY
+940 SLALTWW
-947 LVGNVSIATLVGLIA
+947 LVGNISIATLVGFIA
-962 VGGIAARNGIMMIS
+962 VGGVAARNGIMMIS

-1018 FVMAMGEPGKE
+1018 FVIAMGEPGKE

-1038 VGGLLSST
+1038 VGGLVSST

-1053 PAVFRLFGKK
+1053 PAVFRMFGKK
-1063 AAAKAIALNAPATH
+1063 AAAKALALNAPATH

>member
-1 MLNSLIRWSLRN
+1 MLNALIRWSLRN
-13 RAIILSLS
+13 RAIVLCIS
-21 LLILAAGFRSGSEL
+21 LLVLGMGIKTGGEL

-68 PIENSMMGV
+68 PIENSLMGV

-96 EFEWGTDIYRA
+96 EFEWGTDIYQA
-107 RQLVQER
+107 RQFVQER

-124 GTQPYLTPV
+124 ETQPYLTPV

-139 ILLIGVKSNDGKT
+139 ILLVGVKSNDGAT
-152 APMDV
+152 LPMDV

-162 WTIRMRLQ
+162 WNIRMRLQ
-170 AIPGVAEVL
+170 TIPGVAEVL

-202 TIEELETAVKKA
+202 TIEELEQATRVA
-214 ASNSTGGFIDNG
+214 ASNTTGGFIDSG
-226 SQEIMVRNL
+226 PREIMVRNL
-235 AMTVELSD
+235 AMTVELD
-243 ISRTIIKKPGG
+243 EIARTIVKKSGG
-254 RPIAISDVAT
+254 RSIAISDVAT

-275 AAVNGSAGVIMSV
+275 AAVDGSPGVIMSV

-300 EKIEAAIA
+300 EKIEAAI
-308 GLKPTLPAGVE
+308 LDLQPTLPAGVE
-319 ATVLFRQRDFIDS
+319 ATVIFRQRDFIDS
-332 AIGNLKKAI
+332 AIGNLNKAI
-341 VEGAVMVTLVLLLFL
+341 LEGAVMVTLVLLVFL
-356 LSFRTTFITL
+356 LSLRTTFITL

-372 FCISLLIFQWMGLSV
+372 FSVTLLAFKWMDLSV

-408 DVENVFRRLR
+408 DVENVFRRLK
-418 ENARL
+418 ENARRAS
-423 EEPLPK
+423 PLPK
-429 LELIA
+429 LEVIA
-434 LASGEVRNSILYAT
+434 RASGEVRNSILYAT
-448 ILIVLVFIPLLG
+448 ILIVLVFLPLLG
-460 LSGVEGKLFA
+460 LSGVEGRLFA
-470 PIAIATIISMLAS
+470 PIAIATILSMIAS

-496 FLLKSPLER
+496 FLLSNKHRGWDLKSQSVEGTSCPLKPR
-505 TRPRL
+505 ATHDPRL
-510 PSSKDSEETD
+510 VRFLKWLLSHTVLRL
-520 SEMSTSLRDSTHTA
+520 SLRQPIVILA
-534 AGELSDGHHNDG
+534 A
-546 PLVRWLKFL
+546 
-555 LKRTMLRFSLSQ
+555 
-567 PVIIIAVVSM
+567 
-577 MLLVSL
+577 VSL
-583 MLFPQM
+583 MLVAALMLYPQM

-603 VTTGAAPGTS
+603 LTTGAAPGTS
-613 LAEMETISEAVEKQ
+613 LAEMEILSKAIEDQ
-627 IREIPEILHIG
+627 IRKVPEVLHIG

-650 VPVNNVEF
+650 MPVNNVEF
-658 DIDFKKDGK
+658 DIDFRKDGK
-667 GRPLKVVLDDMRARI
+667 GRPLHVVLDDIRARI

-707 TSPVAIKIFGPDLEI
+707 TSPVAVKIFGPDLST
-722 ITRLGE
+722 ITRIGE
-728 RVQQVAKTIPGLADA
+728 QVRDVAKTIPGLEDA

-749 QIPQLRIELDRDR
+749 QIPQLRIELDRER

-768 SPGELNAE
+768 SPGELNSE
-776 LSTLLGGTQVAQL
+776 LSTLLGGAVVSRL
-789 RENQRVIDLA
+789 RDNQRVIDLA
-799 IRLPENLRGDAETIR
+799 IRLPEAWRGDAETIR

-820 VSGAHIP
+820 VNGDHIP
-827 LHLVAD
+827 LALVAD

-855 IKPSERDAGALV
+855 IKPSARDAGALV
-867 AQLEQ
+867 RRLEE
-872 KVRDQV
+872 KVRATV
-878 KFPVGYFISYEGD
+878 PLPEGCFISYEGD
-891 FRAEQAAARRIALLF
+891 FQAEQAAARRIAILF
-906 AAILLVIVM
+906 AAVLGVVVL
-915 LLWSYFRSLVLAL
+915 LLWSYFRSLVLAF
-928 QVLMNLPLALMG
+928 QVLLNLPLALMG
-940 SLALTWY
+940 SVALTWW
-947 LVGNVSIATLVGLIA
+947 LVGNISIATLVGFIA

-989 TYAMIERGTLERFV
+989 TFAMIERGTLERFL
-1003 PVIMTALSAGIALIP
+1003 PVTMTALSAGIALVP
-1018 FVMAMGEPGKE
+1018 FVIAMGEPGKE

-1038 VGGLLSST
+1038 VGGLVSST

-1063 AAAKAIALNAPATH
+1063 AAAKAIALDAPACH

>member
-1 MLNSLIRWSLRN
+1 MLNQMIRWSLRN
-13 RAIILSLS
+13 RAIILCLS
-21 LLILAAGFRSGSEL
+21 LLILALGFKTGREL

-68 PIENSMMGV
+68 PIENSLMGV

-96 EFEWGTDIYRA
+96 EFEWGTDIYKA
-107 RQLVQER
+107 RQFVQER

-124 GTQPYLTPV
+124 ETQPYLTPV

-139 ILLIGVKSNDGKT
+139 ILLIGVKSTDGKT
-152 APMDV
+152 APMDL
-157 RTVAD
+157 RSVAD
-162 WTIRMRLQ
+162 WTLRTRLQ
-170 AIPGVAEVL
+170 AVPGVAEVL

-187 AQVQPDPWRMQANGV
+187 AQIQPDPWRMQANGV
-202 TIEELETAVKKA
+202 TIEELEQATRNA
-214 ASNSTGGFIDNG
+214 ASNTTGGFIDSG
-226 SQEIMVRNL
+226 PQEIMVRNL
-235 AMTVELSD
+235 AMTVELED
-243 ISRTIIKKPGG
+243 LSRTIIKMSNG
-254 RPIAISDVAT
+254 RPVAISDVAT
-264 VAWGTEPKRGE
+264 VAWGTEPKRGD
-275 AAVNGSAGVIMSV
+275 AAVDGSPGVILSV

-300 EKIEAAIA
+300 EKIEAAIEA
-308 GLKPTLPAGVE
+308 LRPTLPEGVE

-356 LSFRTTFITL
+356 MSFRTSFITL

-372 FCISLLIFQWMGLSV
+372 FAVTLLTFKWLDLSV

-423 EEPLPK
+423 KEPLPK

-448 ILIVLVFIPLLG
+448 LLIVLVFIPLLG

-470 PIAIATIISMLAS
+470 PIAVATIVSMIAS

-496 FLLKSPLER
+496 LLLKVNPAKPDEVHHDG
-505 TRPRL
+505 RL
-510 PSSKDSEETD
+510 VRALKWLLRKSILGW
-520 SEMSTSLRDSTHTA
+520 SLR
-534 AGELSDGHHNDG
+534 
-546 PLVRWLKFL
+546 
-555 LKRTMLRFSLSQ
+555 Q
-567 PVIIIAVVSM
+567 PVLVIAT
-577 MLLVSL
+577 VSL
-583 MLFPQM
+583 LLAMALTLYPQM

-597 HEETAV
+597 HEETAI

-613 LAEMETISEAVEKQ
+613 LAEMETIATSVENQ
-627 IREIPEILHIG
+627 IRQVPEVLHIG

-658 DIDFKKDGK
+658 DIDFRKDAK
-667 GRPLKVVLDDMRARI
+667 GRPLKVVLDDIRDRI

-707 TSPVAIKIFGPDLEI
+707 TSPVAVKIFGPDLA
-722 ITRLGE
+722 TLAHLGE
-728 RVQQVAKTIPGLADA
+728 QVQKVSRTIPGLEDA

-749 QIPQLRIELDRDR
+749 QIPQLRIELDRER

-776 LSTLLGGTQVAQL
+776 LSTLLGGSVVGRL

-799 IRLPENLRGDAETIR
+799 IRLPENWRGDAETIR
-814 NLPIHT
+814 NLPVHT
-820 VSGAHIP
+820 VTGAYIP
-827 LHLVAD
+827 LKLVAD
-833 VREASGP
+833 VLEASGP
-840 SAVYR
+840 GSVYR

-855 IKPSERDAGALV
+855 IKPSTRDAGALV
-867 AQLEQ
+867 RKLEE
-872 KVRDQV
+872 KVRTGV
-878 KFPVGYFISYEGD
+878 TLPEGYFISYEGD
-891 FRAEQAAARRIALLF
+891 FRAEQAAAKRIALLF
-906 AAILLVIVM
+906 GAVLLVIVV
-915 LLWSYFRSLVLAL
+915 LLWSYFRSLILAF
-928 QVLMNLPLALMG
+928 QVLLNLPLALMG
-940 SLALTWY
+940 SLALTWW
-947 LVGNVSIATLVGLIA
+947 LVGNISIATLVGFIA
-962 VGGIAARNGIMMIS
+962 VGGVAARNGIMMIS

-989 TYAMIERGTLERFV
+989 TQAMIERGTLERFV
-1003 PVIMTALSAGIALIP
+1003 PVTMTALSAGIALIP
-1018 FVMAMGEPGKE
+1018 FVIAMGEPGKE

-1038 VGGLLSST
+1038 VGGLVSST

-1053 PAVFRLFGKK
+1053 PAVFRLFGKRAAMK
-1063 AAAKAIALNAPATH
+1063 ALALNAPATH